1 MAESIAF
8 RKISELIR
16 IKTEVAD
23 AYKRLDS
30 KQYSTDINQLSF
42 KIKNYK
48 KWLLVLLD
56 PEISSQLAELSS
68 GSGATEQRL
77 NLINGLNSGSLKNKL
92 LEILTTGEIAE
103 IAESR
108 QLLKSL
114 QTGEIAGIPPT
125 LADSPTASGVA
136 SGASAATLAVA
147 STASATP
154 LLSASSSVKK
164 RLANVELSAGDTN
177 AKILY
182 DLQRITGVGASN
194 AEKLAKVGATLDGIL
209 SEWTSLIAQNPENS
223 VIMLEKLVPAPPRAS
238 PAEMLTIARQRK
250 KLLDAKFI
258 PTKFIKLLNHHQL
271 VGVKYFNQIE
281 KRIPRAE
288 IIEIEEFLKEI
299 AKRMSPDFII
309 TICGSYRRGKETSG
323 DVDVF
328 LTHRQ
333 FKEKTDLAKFKCS
346 NILSEFVR
354 IATATGFITDHLTD
368 DGETKYMGM
377 CRLKGHEIAHRIDIR
392 LICYNSYAPAILYFT
407 GSFTFNQQMRNHALT
422 KGYTLNEYG
431 LYKCRRDPE
440 TRKIV
445 KGELVFAETEEDI
458 FKIINYP
465 YKTPQER
472 DI

>member
-1 MAESIAF
+1 MVESIAF

-23 AYKRLDS
+23 AYKCLDS

-48 KWLLVLLD
+48 KWLLVLSD
-56 PEISSQLAELSS
+56 PEVSSQLAELSS
-68 GSGATEQRL
+68 GSSAVEQSL
-77 NLINGLNSGSLKNKL
+77 NSINGLNSGSLKNKL

-103 IAESR
+103 IADSR
-108 QLLKSL
+108 QLLESL

-125 LADSPTASGVA
+125 RADSAP
-136 SGASAATLAVA
+136 SATPLL

-154 LLSASSSVKK
+154 LLSTASSVKK
-164 RLANVELSAGDTN
+164 RLANVELSVGDTN

-209 SEWTSLIAQNPENS
+209 SEWTFLIAQNSENS
-223 VIMLEKLVPAPPRAS
+223 VIMLEKLVPALPRAS
-238 PAEMLTIARQRK
+238 QAEMLTIARQRK
-250 KLLDAKFI
+250 KLLDAKFA

-281 KRIPRAE
+281 KRIPRTE
-288 IIEIEEFLKEI
+288 IMEIEEFLKEI

-333 FKEKTDLAKFKCS
+333 FKEKSDLAKFKCS

>member
-1 MAESIAF
+1 MVESIAF

-23 AYKRLDS
+23 AYKFLDS

-48 KWLLVLLD
+48 KWLLVLSD
-56 PEISSQLAELSS
+56 PEISSQLAEISS
-68 GSGATEQRL
+68 GSAGAMEQRL
-77 NLINGLNSGSLKNKL
+77 NSINGLNSGSLKNKL

-108 QLLKSL
+108 QLLESL
-114 QTGEIAGIPPT
+114 QTGEIAGIPQTPS
-125 LADSPTASGVA
+125 DSPISAVA
-136 SGASAATLAVA
+136 SGASPASAVA
-147 STASATP
+147 SGASD
-154 LLSASSSVKK
+154 SSVKK

-209 SEWTSLIAQNPENS
+209 TEWTSLIAQNPENS
-223 VIMLEKLVPAPPRAS
+223 VIMLEKLVPAPPRAT

-250 KLLDAKFI
+250 KLLDAKFA

-288 IIEIEEFLKEI
+288 IMEIEAFLKEI
-299 AKRMSPDFII
+299 AKRMSPEFII

-333 FKEKTDLAKFKCS
+333 FNEKSDLAKFKCS

>member
-1 MAESIAF
+1 MVESIAF

-23 AYKRLDS
+23 AYKCLDS

-48 KWLLVLLD
+48 KWLLVLSD
-56 PEISSQLAELSS
+56 PEVSSQLAELSS
-68 GSGATEQRL
+68 GSGAVEQSL
-77 NLINGLNSGSLKNKL
+77 NSINGLNSGSLKNKL

-125 LADSPTASGVA
+125 LAN
-136 SGASAATLAVA
+136 SAPSATPLL

-154 LLSASSSVKK
+154 LLSAASSVKK
-164 RLANVELSAGDTN
+164 RLANVELSVGDTN

-209 SEWTSLIAQNPENS
+209 SEWTSLIAQNSENS

-238 PAEMLTIARQRK
+238 QAEMLSIARQRK
-250 KLLDAKFI
+250 KLLDAKFA

-281 KRIPRAE
+281 KRIPRTE
-288 IIEIEEFLKEI
+288 IMEIEEFLKEI

-333 FKEKTDLAKFKCS
+333 FKEKSDLAKFKCS
-346 NILSEFVR
+346 NILSEFVL